1 MPFVSDANGPGKEIE
16 VSYSDGETTSSL
28 MLKNKEYTISFTD
41 VDDGPITVDL
51 DNDGTITPGSKPVL
65 VTKYGLNI
73 DLVTDYVVK
82 GDPLDPTTWINYSHR
97 QLAIHS
103 KKKEGNLAGDQLN
116 QALYH
121 QIGPAVRANL
131 NSTIPTLADAGI
143 LPADT
148 YSTFAI
154 TENPVTTEEALTT
167 MHDSVRLTVE
177 EKDDYL
183 EIQNVER
190 CIDGAN
196 KKQIVDAVTD
206 DYDTTLAS
214 FGISLD
220 ETVYSA
226 FMDNACYPIFT
237 TSKEFMLDV
246 GETDNEQGAVP
257 YGQISSLMGADE
269 SDSYM
274 LLSADEQVEHLVYV
288 RSAEGKEQALETSP
302 ECESMD
308 VAMPDVVLDKNYNSG
323 SGNLILFGGPC
334 VNSISKEIIGSGSCT
349 AEFEQG
355 KGRLKLVDYKGKK
368 ALMVAGYSAEDT
380 KRAARSL
387 LEYESNSF
395 PANDV
400 QVTSGKVSEYEIPDK
415 PEQPQ
420 EPEEPQEPK
429 EPEEP
434 EEPEL
439 NCPGTAQESGEYH
452 LTISKFGV
460 KKEVNPNPAVD
471 VDGTT
476 ATVSFK
482 GGETFESQY
491 GVDWL
496 QYVVHVMKD
505 NCNGE
510 EVETLTFRWED
521 GDKDKEQTVELPE
534 EGCYCLKVDDSDV
547 TIDSADISMEEG
559 QFTLDFS
566 TG

>member
-1 MPFVSDANGPGKEIE
+1 
-16 VSYSDGETTSSL
+16 
-28 MLKNKEYTISFTD
+28 
-41 VDDGPITVDL
+41 
-51 DNDGTITPGSKPVL
+51 
-65 VTKYGLNI
+65 
-73 DLVTDYVVK
+73 
-82 GDPLDPTTWINYSHR
+82 
-97 QLAIHS
+97 
-103 KKKEGNLAGDQLN
+103 
-116 QALYH
+116 
-121 QIGPAVRANL
+121 
-131 NSTIPTLADAGI
+131 
-143 LPADT
+143 
-148 YSTFAI
+148 
-154 TENPVTTEEALTT
+154 

-177 EKDDYL
+177 EKEDYL

-196 KKQIVDAVTD
+196 KKQILDAVTD
-206 DYDTTLAS
+206 EHDAS
-214 FGISLD
+214 LDPIGIHLD
-220 ETVYSA
+220 ETIYNA
-226 FMDNACYPIFT
+226 FMENACYPTFT
-237 TSKEFMLDV
+237 NDRKFMFDV

-288 RSAEGKEQALETSP
+288 RSAEGKEQSLETSS
-302 ECESMD
+302 ECQSMD
-308 VAMPDVVLDKNYNSG
+308 VAMPDVVLDKNYKSG
-323 SGNLILFGGPC
+323 SSNLILFGGPC

-349 AEFEQG
+349 AEFESG
-355 KGRLKLVDYKGKK
+355 KGRLKMVDYKGKK

-380 KRAARSL
+380 KRAAKSL

-400 QVTSGKVSEYEIPDK
+400 QVTAGKVSEYVIPDK
-415 PEQPQ
+415 PEEPQ
-420 EPEEPQEPK
+420 KPQEPQEPK

-434 EEPEL
+434 EL
-439 NCPGTAQESGEYH
+439 NCAGTAHESGEYH
-452 LTISKFGV
+452 LTLSKFGV

-471 VDGTT
+471 VEGTT

-510 EVETLTFRWED
+510 EIETLTFRWED

-547 TIDSADISMEEG
+547 TIDSATISMEEE